1 MCFPTS
7 FPLLHPHLMVP
18 HTFNATYLQCHICHT
33 SSMPHQFD
41 ATPVAAL
48 YSATTLPVTMRNL
61 ENNFGV
67 NSKLTNFILPL
78 GTTINMNGT
87 ALYEA
92 VAAVFI
98 AQLRQRAANASDIIV
113 IGITAIAASVGA
125 AAGCPF
131 CRALHSGHGSDCFDP
146 ALQGACT
153 DREALI
159 SQGEDA
165 PPPGHDISESKHDMH
180 WSDSSTKKQVPTIDM
195 EHLSLL
201 DRQRDTIDTP
211 PKTQHAFD
219 IRRLCF

>member
-1 MCFPTS
+1 
-7 FPLLHPHLMVP
+7 
-18 HTFNATYLQCHICHT
+18 
-33 SSMPHQFD
+33 MPHQFD

-131 CRALHSGHGSDCFDP
+131 CRALHSGHGSDCYVGIFLSVDWFLQKSVDP